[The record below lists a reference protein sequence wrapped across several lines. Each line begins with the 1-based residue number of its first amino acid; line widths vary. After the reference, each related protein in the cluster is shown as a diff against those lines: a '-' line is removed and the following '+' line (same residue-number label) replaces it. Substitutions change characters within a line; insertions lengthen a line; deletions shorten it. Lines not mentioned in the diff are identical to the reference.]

1 MLTKARIK
9 VTDQEADVMEVAD
22 FGLNDLRHIGAQ
34 IIVYENNDR
43 YCAKEIIL
51 FPRQAIPE
59 HYHPPVS
66 STNIGKQETFRVRW
80 GEMFLYVPGDPTPKP
95 RAVVPPQ
102 HRPHITVWHEL
113 RLRPGDQYTLPPNTR
128 HWFQA
133 GPAGAI
139 VSEFSSAST
148 DDNDIF
154 TDPRIQRTPVI
165 ES

>member
-1 MLTKARIK
+1 MKLTQVRRARQRALAMLTKARIK

-66 STNIGKQETFRVRW
+66 STNIGKQ
-80 GEMFLYVPGDPTPKP
+80 
-95 RAVVPPQ
+95 
-102 HRPHITVWHEL
+102 
-113 RLRPGDQYTLPPNTR
+113 
-128 HWFQA
+128 
-133 GPAGAI
+133 
-139 VSEFSSAST
+139 
-148 DDNDIF
+148 
-154 TDPRIQRTPVI
+154 
-165 ES
+165 